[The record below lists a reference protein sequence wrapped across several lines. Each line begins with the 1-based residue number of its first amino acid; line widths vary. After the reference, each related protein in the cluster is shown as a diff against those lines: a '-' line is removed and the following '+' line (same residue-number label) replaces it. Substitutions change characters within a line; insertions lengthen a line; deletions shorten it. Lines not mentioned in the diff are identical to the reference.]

1 MEEPDPDVARINQE
15 LTRSEWAP
23 ESLLL
28 TGNDIARLLRIGRS
42 KAFAMM
48 AKGELPVVRFG
59 RSVRVPRHAL
69 YGWIDS
75 KIASADSE
83 MSDLPKRPSPYREA
97 GWR

>member
-1 MEEPDPDVARINQE
+1 MEEPDPDVARMSRE
-15 LTRSEWAP
+15 LIRSESAS

-48 AKGELPVVRFG
+48 AKGELPIVRFG

-69 YGWIDS
+69 YGWIES
-75 KIASADSE
+75 KTSG
-83 MSDLPKRPSPYREA
+83 SDAA
-97 GWR
+97 GDRAW

>member
-1 MEEPDPDVARINQE
+1 MRVAIVEDPDPETERLARE
-15 LTRSEWAP
+15 LTLP
-23 ESLLL
+23 EPVTEPLLL

-69 YGWIDS
+69 YGWIESRTSGDDP
-75 KIASADSE
+75 A
-83 MSDLPKRPSPYREA
+83 A
-97 GWR
+97 GRNWWQ